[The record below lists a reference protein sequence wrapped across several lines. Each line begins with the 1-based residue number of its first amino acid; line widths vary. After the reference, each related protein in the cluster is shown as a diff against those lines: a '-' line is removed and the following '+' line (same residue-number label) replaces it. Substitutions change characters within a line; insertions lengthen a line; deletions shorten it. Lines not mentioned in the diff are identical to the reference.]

1 MRRRNFV
8 LGSASAAA
16 LSFASFSSSGQTVS
30 KQTAVAPAPTY
41 SIVPVVGDG
50 KWIWTKPPQQTGYL
64 EPRDYELS
72 IGVELQGTSPASGV
86 KATTVAPIKL
96 PEQDVLDV
104 KIETQGCEA
113 ALRPISDQAA
123 QLILAAPGIVGGQV
137 IRAVATYKL
146 RVCKEYF
153 GYQQDQFPAQQKAPQ
168 GFAKV
173 YLGESPGI
181 QARDKSVH
189 ALVEKLVATSD
200 HPWQK
205 ATKFHQWV
213 WENIQGRPGYFTNV
227 LVALRDKVG
236 DCEERAAVFVALCRA
251 SGIPARLVWV
261 PNHNWAE
268 FWLHDEKGEGRW
280 IPAHTSCYSWFG
292 WTGAHEVVL
301 QKGDKLFVPEERKPL
316 RLLADWMQWQG
327 GRPLVRYAAELRPLP
342 SKDETDPGPG
352 ARSKDKKGE
361 WVLLNK
367 HPDDRY
373 MRKG

>member
-1 MRRRNFV
+1 MRRRDLLLASTGALV
-8 LGSASAAA
+8 LGATDHLHLPVAGVQYAAM
-16 LSFASFSSSGQTVS
+16 T
-30 KQTAVAPAPTY
+30 APTY

-50 KWIWTKPPQQTGYL
+50 KWIWTKPPEKTGYL

-72 IGVELQGTSPASGV
+72 IGIELQGTSSASGV
-86 KATTVAPIKL
+86 KATTVAPIKQ
-96 PEQDVLDV
+96 PEQEILDV

-113 ALRPISDQAA
+113 ALRPIANEAA
-123 QLILAAPGIVGGQV
+123 QLILAAPGIVSGQ
-137 IRAVATYKL
+137 ILRAVATYKL
-146 RVCKEYF
+146 RVSKEYF
-153 GYQQDQFPAQQKAPQ
+153 GYQQEQFPGVQKAPRAL
-168 GFAKV
+168 AKQ

-181 QARDKSVH
+181 QTNHRDVKS
-189 ALVEKLVATSD
+189 LMEKLVATSD

-205 ATKFHQWV
+205 ATKFHEWV
-213 WENIQGRPGYFTNV
+213 WENIKGRPGYFTNV
-227 LVALRDKVG
+227 LVALRDKTG

-251 SGIPARLVWV
+251 AGIPARLVWV

-268 FWLHDEKGEGRW
+268 FWLHDEKGGGHW

-301 QKGDKLFVPEERKPL
+301 QKGDKLQVPEDRKPL

-327 GRPLVRYAAELRPLP
+327 GRPKAHYAAELRPVAAD
-342 SKDETDPGPG
+342 SSTDPGPG

-373 MRKG
+373 MRQG